1 MRTQASEKRLRA
13 VCPCVAVCC
22 GLVALLWTEMLLKRV
37 KTSLCGREASR
48 GGVAPRE
55 PDSAVPPCTH
65 PPNKASLPLDRRNHH
80 SFSVRRICVSVA
92 RRPHPKAPSG
102 FFFSEAVLSQSNA
115 TMGESKGGT
124 ALAKTTAAVRRSFRR
139 SSSRK
144 STSAKAVAAAKGPA
158 AGLTPVKGADEDTSS
173 ESSKPGEGEEA
184 LSADPAGA
192 APSATPASDAPAAQL
207 QSAVS
212 WTTAAKE
219 KPGHVVS
226 LRKHF
231 DSLVS
236 TNGEVP
242 AGSSTSYVTASGA
255 GMHPLVRLLLK
266 LTCTEMCFLDAPAAK
281 AVTYAK

>member
-1 MRTQASEKRLRA
+1 
-13 VCPCVAVCC
+13 
-22 GLVALLWTEMLLKRV
+22 
-37 KTSLCGREASR
+37 
-48 GGVAPRE
+48 
-55 PDSAVPPCTH
+55 
-65 PPNKASLPLDRRNHH
+65 
-80 SFSVRRICVSVA
+80 
-92 RRPHPKAPSG
+92 
-102 FFFSEAVLSQSNA
+102 
-115 TMGESKGGT
+115 MGESKGGT

-184 LSADPAGA
+184 LSADPSGA

-281 AVTYAK
+281 AVTYAQGK

>member
-1 MRTQASEKRLRA
+1 MDARPRE
-13 VCPCVAVCC
+13 
-22 GLVALLWTEMLLKRV
+22 
-37 KTSLCGREASR
+37 EASR
-48 GGVAPRE
+48 RGRLSPR
-55 PDSAVPPCTH
+55 PPCRACTH

-102 FFFSEAVLSQSNA
+102 FFFSEAVLSQSNS

-184 LSADPAGA
+184 LSADPSGA